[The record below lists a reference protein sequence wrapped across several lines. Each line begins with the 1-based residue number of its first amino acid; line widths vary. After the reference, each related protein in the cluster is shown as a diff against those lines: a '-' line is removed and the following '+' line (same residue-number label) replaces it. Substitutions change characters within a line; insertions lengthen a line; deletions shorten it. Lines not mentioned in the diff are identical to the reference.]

1 MHKVFPKSFRSV
13 AKKLGEK
20 EELKKKREEERF
32 REREREREREGLL
45 GVVRERERLLL
56 KYK

>member
-13 AKKLGEK
+13 AKKLGDK

-32 REREREREREGLL
+32 REREREGLL
-45 GVVRERERLLL
+45 GVVRERERERLLL

>member
-32 REREREREREGLL
+32 REREREREGLL